1 MSVLLIL
8 FWITVALWS
17 IWFVGYPI
25 YKKTKK
31 EKVLTFHYIL
41 GLNIGAIVINILNII
56 MLITRTMH

>member
-1 MSVLLIL
+1 MTVLFIL

-31 EKVLTFHYIL
+31 EKILTFHYML
-41 GLNIGAIVINILNII
+41 WLDIGAVVVNVFIII
-56 MLITRTMH
+56 MKIYN

>member
-31 EKVLTFHYIL
+31 EKILTFHYML
-41 GLNIGAIVINILNII
+41 WLYIGVVVAIILNII
-56 MLITRTMH
+56 MLIIDITH

>member
-1 MSVLLIL
+1 MSVLFIL

-31 EKVLTFHYIL
+31 EKILTFHYML
-41 GLNIGAIVINILNII
+41 WLDIGAVVVNVFNII
-56 MLITRTMH
+56 MIIYN